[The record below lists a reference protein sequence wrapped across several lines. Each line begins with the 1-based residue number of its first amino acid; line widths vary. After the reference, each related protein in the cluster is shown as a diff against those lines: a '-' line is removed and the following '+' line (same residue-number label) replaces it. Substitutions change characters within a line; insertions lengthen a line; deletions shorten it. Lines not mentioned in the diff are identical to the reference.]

1 MKIIIHE
8 DEKIIKITE
17 EKKEQKKR
25 YIELFLVGTAIYA
38 LMKITANHEMEI
50 TKLKKVIEEMK
61 SKGE

>member
-1 MKIIIHE
+1 MKVIIHE
-8 DEKIIKITE
+8 DEKTIKITE
-17 EKKEQKKR
+17 ENNEKKKR
-25 YIELFLVGTAIYA
+25 YIEIFLVGTAIYM